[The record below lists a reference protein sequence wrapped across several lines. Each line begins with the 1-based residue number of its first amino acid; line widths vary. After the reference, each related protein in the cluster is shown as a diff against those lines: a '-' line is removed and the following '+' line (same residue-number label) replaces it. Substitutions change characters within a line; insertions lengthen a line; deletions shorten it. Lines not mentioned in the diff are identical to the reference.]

1 MQPLVSF
8 MVKNA
13 QIHPLGMQIHATIEW
28 VLPVVESHHGPPR
41 AERFNGHA
49 GTQRKA
55 SGVQG
60 AAMSP
65 LLADTK
71 SAKASQDVSVLG

>member
-1 MQPLVSF
+1 MWRCQSRSSF
-8 MVKNA
+8 DFSGV
-13 QIHPLGMQIHATIEW
+13 
-28 VLPVVESHHGPPR
+28 
-41 AERFNGHA
+41 FNSPSF